1 MIRSKLKEIKM
12 LILDVDG
19 VLTDGKI
26 IIGNDGEELKFFNVK
41 DGLGIKHIQKLGII
55 VAVITGKSSNLVQ
68 SRMSALGV
76 LDIYQG
82 QKNKLKAFA
91 ELLEKYHLEKCEVAY
106 VGDDLPDA
114 PLLNEVG
121 CAIIPQ
127 DGHASLYDLADYR
140 CKAKGGEGTV
150 REVCD
155 LIYEAK
161 DLTGKL
167 LEDYL
172 SLGEAGT
179 YDL

>member
-1 MIRSKLKEIKM
+1 MIHSKLKAIKM

-41 DGLGIKHIQKLGII
+41 DGLGIKHIQKLGIVI
-55 VAVITGKSSNLVQ
+55 AIITGKSSNIVQ

-76 LDIYQG
+76 EDIYQG
-82 QKNKLKAFA
+82 QKNKLNAFS
-91 ELLEKYHLEKCEVAY
+91 ELLEKYNFKKHEVAY
-106 VGDDLPDA
+106 IGDDLPDA
-114 PLLNEVG
+114 PLLNDVG

-127 DGHASLYDLADYR
+127 DGHALLYDLVDYR
-140 CKAKGGEGTV
+140 CKAKGGEGAV

-155 LIYEAK
+155 LLYEAN
-161 DLTGKL
+161 DLTKKL

-172 SLGEAGT
+172 ALGEAGT
-179 YDL
+179 YDI